1 MSKSEHQHAINAA
14 LATSDKLLD
23 LFGALGSKQDQM
35 RGLWAAFGLARRNLY
50 GKLDDTRHVNRT
62 LAQLRETARA
72 MLEKQILA
80 AARAGE
86 KQAAREIAI
95 YDELPKVDVDTDAY
109 IESAASVM
117 DAEIDRMLA
126 QVRAASMTG
135 GDEALILGDGGMSSD
150 DGRMGLLRAS
160 ALLGVAT
167 AWIAQTALL
176 AYNATIEA
184 SVEQSRNAAR
194 SEWMKQAIAA
204 LDGRTTDCC
213 LQVSGQTV
221 PLKAKFRLTGEPRYA
236 DEMDNPPFHRYCRTA
251 TALVRAAD
259 AGDDLTRDMQQ
270 KAAAELNAR
279 AGKDKRGYDKF
290 INAFSGRAGEL

>member
-1 MSKSEHQHAINAA
+1 MSKAEHERAVDAA
-14 LATSDKLLD
+14 LVTSDKLLD
-23 LFGALGSKQDQM
+23 LFDALGTKEDAM

-62 LAQLRETARA
+62 LAQLRETSRA

-80 AARAGE
+80 ALRAGE

-95 YDELPKVDVDTDAY
+95 YRELPNVDIDTDPLQ
-109 IESAASVM
+109 ESAMSVL
-117 DAEIDRMLA
+117 DAELDRLLA

-150 DGRMGLLRAS
+150 DGRMGILRAS
-160 ALLGVAT
+160 ALVGVAT

-176 AYNATIEA
+176 AYQTSIDA
-184 SVEQSRNAAR
+184 SVSKTRAR
-194 SEWMKQAIAA
+194 AEWMKQAIAA

-213 LQVSGQTV
+213 LRVHGQAV
-221 PLKAKFRLTGEPRYA
+221 PLKAKFRLTGIPRYA

-251 TALVRAAD
+251 TALVRAED
-259 AGDDLTRDMQQ
+259 AADDLTRDMQQ

-279 AGKDKRGYDKF
+279 ASKDTRGYDKF

>member
-1 MSKSEHQHAINAA
+1 MSRTEHQRAVDAA
-14 LATSDKLLD
+14 LVTSDKLLD
-23 LFGALGSKQDQM
+23 LFAALGSKDDSM

-95 YDELPKVDVDTDAY
+95 YDELPRVDIDTDTY

-126 QVRAASMTG
+126 QVRAASLTG

-176 AYNATIEA
+176 AYNTTIDA
-184 SVEQSRNAAR
+184 SVSKTRAR

-213 LQVSGQTV
+213 LRVHGQTV

-236 DEMDNPPFHRYCRTA
+236 DEMDNPPFHHRCRTA
-251 TALVRAAD
+251 TALVRAED
-259 AGDDLTRDMQQ
+259 AADDLTKRMRED
-270 KAAAELNAR
+270 AAAELDAR
-279 AGKDKRGYDKF
+279 ARKDTRGYNKF